1 MSEHISGSEPPLVTN
16 AEAAMLPGTGRVR
29 VTVEQAKALPIPEGQ
44 RSASVL
50 THGSLLVKFY
60 APKKVDQ
67 QTPHTR
73 DELYVVIQGSGW
85 FVCGEQRY
93 PFGVSDVLFVPAGVV
108 HRFEDFTDDFC
119 VWVVF
124 YGPEGGEVGSQE
136 QYSPT

>member
-1 MSEHISGSEPPLVTN
+1 MLTLR
-16 AEAAMLPGTGRVR
+16 EANKVR
-29 VTVEQAKALPIPEGQ
+29 VTVEQAKTFPIPAGQ
-44 RSASVL
+44 RSAPVL

-60 APKKVDQ
+60 APKGVDQ

-85 FVCGEQRY
+85 FVCGDQRY

-124 YGPEGGEVGSQE
+124 YGPEGGEAES
-136 QYSPT
+136 